1 MSLIIVEILIIVFL
15 TLCNGVFAMSEIA
28 VVSARKARLQQWAE
42 AGNKR
47 ARLALELSNSPNEFL
62 STVQVGITLIGISA
76 GAFGGA
82 TIARHLSA
90 AIGMFPQLTDYA
102 DTIAVAIVVLCITY
116 LSLILGE
123 LVPKRIALNNPE
135 RIAVFIAGPMR
146 LLSRVSTPV
155 VKLLG
160 ASTNGILALFRMKR
174 SADPPITEEEI
185 RILLKQG
192 ADAGVI
198 EKGER
203 DIVERVFRLGARR
216 VSTIMTPRK
225 DLDVLL
231 ISDPPDL
238 VHQKILKTGHS
249 LFPLC
254 DQTMDNV
261 LGVVHTR
268 EILLQAITGKPLNLK
283 GLVREPLFVPDS
295 IQSLK
300 LLEQFRKTGKEIALL
315 LDEYGGL
322 QGLITP
328 SDILRAL
335 LGDISKISA
344 PRAFLRPDGTWLVDG
359 MLSIGE
365 FKEILHTGGLP
376 QEESHSFETAGGFVM
391 TLLGRVPAEGDTVSW
406 GQFTFEI
413 LDMDGLRVDKIHV
426 TKKEST
432 PSVQNKS

>member
-1 MSLIIVEILIIVFL
+1 MSIIIVEILIIVFL
-15 TLCNGVFAMSEIA
+15 TLCNGIFAMSEIA

-62 STVQVGITLIGISA
+62 STIQVGITLIGISA

-160 ASTNGILALFRMKR
+160 VSTNGILALFRMKR

-231 ISDPPDL
+231 ISDPTDL

-300 LLEQFRKTGKEIALL
+300 LLEQFRKTGKETALL

-328 SDILRAL
+328 SDILKAL
-335 LGDISKISA
+335 LGDIAKVAA
-344 PRAFLRPDGTWLVDG
+344 PRALLRQDGTWLVDG
-359 MLSIGE
+359 VLSIGE

-376 QEESHSFETAGGFVM
+376 QEESRSFETVGGFVM
-391 TLLGRVPAEGDTVSW
+391 TLLGRVPTEGDTVSW

-426 TKKEST
+426 IKKESN
-432 PSVQNKS
+432 PIP